1 MGHPRGRSNKSSVNS
16 SREFFIDFKSSIED
30 YTHWMEIQSK
40 DPNWANQANTEIFC
54 VPVSSQ
60 VEGES
65 NNQAWILISLP
76 HM

>member
-1 MGHPRGRSNKSSVNS
+1 
-16 SREFFIDFKSSIED
+16 
-30 YTHWMEIQSK
+30 MEIQSK

-65 NNQAWILISLP
+65 NNQA
-76 HM
+76 